1 MDIREQV
8 EKLERF
14 YTFDRHE
21 LGRMLLVASAT
32 LLVFSVHS
40 VMTLQESH
48 SQMEQFE
55 QDFDQLQLI
64 INSQSFNQS
73 IRTLEQVGQALGQDT
88 ASEQLR
94 TAQNVF
100 QQISTSGQDLERIQS
115 QQQDLYQTYQWFVL
129 ISILGVVTGFVL
141 LLM

>member
-1 MDIREQV
+1 MSISEQV

-21 LGRMLLVASAT
+21 LGRMLLVASTT

-48 SQMEQFE
+48 SEMTQFE
-55 QDFDQLQLI
+55 EEFDQMQLI

-73 IRTLEQVGQALGQDT
+73 IQTLESVSQAIGQETGA
-88 ASEQLR
+88 EQLR
-94 TAQNVF
+94 TARDVF
-100 QQISTSGQDLERIQS
+100 QQIGTSGQKLDSIQS
-115 QQQDLYQTYQWFVL
+115 QQQGLYQTYQWFVL

>member
-40 VMTLQESH
+40 VMTLQGSH
-48 SQMEQFE
+48 DTMVEFENEFDQMEI
-55 QDFDQLQLI
+55 I
-64 INSQSFNQS
+64 INSQSYNESLDILEAVEGRTSANQF
-73 IRTLEQVGQALGQDT
+73 
-88 ASEQLR
+88 R
-94 TAQNVF
+94 TAQQAF
-100 QQISTSGQDLERIQS
+100 QQVGTSAQKLDRIQT